1 MSTAEKRYRHYSR
14 TFLNLPGEHGLAAA
28 LITVSRNPCDGAGF
42 TLSDCNRVVSLDL
55 SMYDEEAIENSLF
68 KAETPTLRYASSAN
82 RCARRQNAPAN
93 ASSSSKSAVLTPTP
107 TPTQRSK
114 SSKCS
119 FRDRSAA
126 STLAPAL

>member
-68 KAETPTLRYASSAN
+68 KAETPYAEIRELRKQVRAQAK
-82 RCARRQNAPAN
+82 RARKRLVELKKRGSDPHSDPYTALEELE
-93 ASSSSKSAVLTPTP
+93 VLVP
-107 TPTQRSK
+107 
-114 SSKCS
+114 
-119 FRDRSAA
+119 
-126 STLAPAL
+126 